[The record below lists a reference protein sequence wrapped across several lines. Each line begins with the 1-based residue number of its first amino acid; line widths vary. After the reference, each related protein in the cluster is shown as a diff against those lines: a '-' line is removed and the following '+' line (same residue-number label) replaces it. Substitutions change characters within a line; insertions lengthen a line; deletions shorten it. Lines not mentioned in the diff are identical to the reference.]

1 MYLINPTGLERVVE
15 KIKTKLPLL
24 PSFISFLLLFTIN
37 CGVAYLFVDFK
48 IFSSKQL
55 QQQAVQKSSPA
66 NSGYEQIFFELIG
79 KNDSASLKEIIVL
92 NPQLVK
98 LLLQMTDEF
107 NQNALLIAVKLNNPI
122 MCEYLIGLGRKSD
135 LAPHDFLE
143 HCDSTGWTSL
153 RYSAWMGYDCVVKV
167 LLENGAHVDESDSE
181 GRTALRAA
189 CFNGHQSVVD
199 VLLKYRADGKFFN
212 CYAPLKTNQKMSTK
226 NSLSTYQQSTS

>member
-1 MYLINPTGLERVVE
+1 M
-15 KIKTKLPLL
+15 
-24 PSFISFLLLFTIN
+24 
-37 CGVAYLFVDFK
+37 
-48 IFSSKQL
+48 
-55 QQQAVQKSSPA
+55 SPA
-66 NSGYEQIFFELIG
+66 NSGYEQIFFELIS

-92 NPQLVK
+92 NPQLVT
-98 LLLQMTDEF
+98 LLLKMTDEF
-107 NQNALLIAVKLNNPI
+107 NQNALLIAVKLNNPM
-122 MCEYLIGLGRKSD
+122 MCEYLIGLGRKSS

-167 LLENGAHVDESDSE
+167 LLENGAHVDGSDSE

-212 CYAPLKTNQKMSTK
+212 CYALLKTKQKMSTK
-226 NSLSTYQQSTS
+226 NSLFTYQQSTS